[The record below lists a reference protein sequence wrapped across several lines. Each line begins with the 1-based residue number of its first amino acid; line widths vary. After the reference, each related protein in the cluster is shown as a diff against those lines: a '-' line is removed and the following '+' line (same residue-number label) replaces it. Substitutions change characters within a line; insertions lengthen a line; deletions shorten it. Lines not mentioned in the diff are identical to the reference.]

1 MMGRSVLVALALL
14 ASQHADAFVPAS
26 FQTAT
31 RQAQP
36 HFMAAGDDVTIPYD
50 AAARLAYDEW
60 RGVFDKG
67 DFNDDRYPKF
77 KANYEAITVAN
88 IKAKKAAKE
97 SGEDSP
103 RMLTLNEFGDM
114 SATEYNEM
122 QAGGSPAPAPAE
134 SAPEEEEE
142 DSGGGGGGILGKA
155 VEAAQSQAAAGSAL
169 ADAADALAEEEE
181 VSDRRVLAINEA
193 VVVTSTH
200 P

>member
-26 FQTAT
+26 FQTAP

-36 HFMAAGDDVTIPYD
+36 HFMAAGDDVSIPYD

-67 DFNDDRYPKF
+67 DFNDERYPKF

-122 QAGGSPAPAPAE
+122 QEGGAPAE
-134 SAPEEEEE
+134 SAPDDD
-142 DSGGGGGGILGKA
+142 DSGGGGGVLGKA

-169 ADAADALAEEEE
+169 AEAADALAEEEE
-181 VSDRRVLAINEA
+181 VSGRRMLAIK
-193 VVVTSTH
+193 
-200 P
+200 